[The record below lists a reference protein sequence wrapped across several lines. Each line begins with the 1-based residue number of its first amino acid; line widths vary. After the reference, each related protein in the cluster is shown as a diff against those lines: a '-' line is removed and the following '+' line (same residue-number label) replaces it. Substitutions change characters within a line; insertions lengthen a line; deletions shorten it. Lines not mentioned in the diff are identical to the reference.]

1 MPLTKEEIVAKILK
15 RWPRPPNEAKRL
27 AAEAARAKLTVA
39 SENELSLETQQERLA
54 VQARRLFDAQENAIE
69 QNRRLINERRQAALW
84 PPPLDRYQTI
94 LDGWAEMRRDA
105 GMYERKLRRELDPT
119 NSGIWGVEPCHIG
132 KVRSSLQ
139 PS

>member
-54 VQARRLFDAQENAIE
+54 VQARRLFEE
-69 QNRRLINERRQAALW
+69 QKRAVEDHNRALIYQRRQATLC
-84 PPPLDRYQTI
+84 PPPLSSADRYEAVVG
-94 LDGWAEMRRDA
+94 GWAEMQRDA
-105 GMYERKLRRELDPT
+105 GMYERKLRRQLDPCGL
-119 NSGIWGVEPCHIG
+119 GIYGVERFHG
-132 KVRSSLQ
+132 SEGDE
-139 PS
+139 

>member
-1 MPLTKEEIVAKILK
+1 MALTKEQIEEIARRFPPPPSLVAK
-15 RWPRPPNEAKRL
+15 R

-54 VQARRLFDAQENAIE
+54 VQARRLFDAQKSAIE

-84 PPPLDRYQTI
+84 PQPLPPGQALI
-94 LDGWAEMRRDA
+94 NGWAEMRRDA
-105 GMYERKLRRELDPT
+105 GMYERKLRQELDPT

-132 KVRSSLQ
+132 KGE
-139 PS
+139 